1 MALLSKLLKVNSLIA
16 IKAYSLL
23 FINLKNE
30 IWANFILCQ
39 TFVMDAI

>member
-1 MALLSKLLKVNSLIA
+1 MLAKLLKVNSLIA

-30 IWANFILCQ
+30 IWTNFILCQ
-39 TFVMDAI
+39 PFVMEAI